1 MKYFFLFLLSQSVL
15 LPIIAGLVRWRR
27 MDKSYRPFFW
37 LLVIGF
43 LVEIISFISIRLA
56 KDNTVIVNIYGL
68 LEWTFLAWQFH
79 AWGFLRQRKSLFY
92 ALLGL
97 AALVWFIVNI
107 VFGHIHE
114 FSPYF
119 VFFYSFLIV
128 LLGVNEINFMITHYS
143 RNLFRNP
150 RFVIC
155 VGLIIYFV
163 YMIVYYWA
171 LEISKFGRSEISISI
186 AFLVAYVN
194 ILANIFYA
202 IAFLLIPK
210 PQRFTLNGV
219 ETTL

>member
-1 MKYFFLFLLSQSVL
+1 MKYFLLFLLSQSVL

-27 MDKSYRPFFW
+27 IDKSYRPFFW

-43 LVEIISFISIRLA
+43 VVEIISFISIRLA

-68 LEWTFLAWQFH
+68 LECAFLAWQFH
-79 AWGFLRQRKSLFY
+79 AWGFLRQRKPLFY
-92 ALLGL
+92 ALLVL

-107 VFGHIHE
+107 AFGHIHD

-128 LLGVNEINFMITHYS
+128 LLGVNEINFMITHYN

-171 LEISKFGRSEISISI
+171 LEISRLGRSEISISI
-186 AFLVAYVN
+186 SITFLLGYVN
-194 ILANIFYA
+194 ILTNIIYA
-202 IAFLLIPK
+202 IAFLLFPK
-210 PQRFTLNGV
+210 PQKFTLQ
-219 ETTL
+219 

>member
-15 LPIIAGLVRWRR
+15 LPIIVGLVRLRR
-27 MDKSYRPFFW
+27 MGKSYRPFFL

-43 LVEIISFISIRLA
+43 LVEIISFISIRLT
-56 KDNTVIVNIYGL
+56 KNNTVIVNIYGL
-68 LEWTFLAWQFH
+68 VEWTLLAWQFH
-79 AWGFLRQRKSLFY
+79 AWGFLRQKKSLFY

-97 AALVWFIVNI
+97 SALVWFIVNI
-107 VFGHIHE
+107 VFGHIHD

-128 LLGVNEINFMITHYS
+128 LLCVNEINFMITHHN

-155 VGLIIYFV
+155 FGLIIYFV

-171 LEISKFGRSEISISI
+171 LEISKFGRSDISISI

-194 ILANIFYA
+194 ILANIIYA

-210 PQRFTLNGV
+210 PQKFTLQ
-219 ETTL
+219 

>member
-27 MDKSYRPFFW
+27 IDKGYRPFFW

-43 LVEIISFISIRLA
+43 FVELISFLSIRMA
-56 KDNTVIVNIYGL
+56 KDNTVIVNIYML
-68 LEWTFLAWQFH
+68 VEWTLLAWQFH
-79 AWGFLRQRKSLFY
+79 IWGFLRQKKIFFY
-92 ALLGL
+92 LLLGIVAMVWSIVDL
-97 AALVWFIVNI
+97 AL
-107 VFGHIHE
+107 GHIHD

-128 LLGVNEINFMITHYS
+128 LLGVNEINFMITHYN

-163 YMIVYYWA
+163 YLIVYYWA
-171 LEISKFGRSEISISI
+171 LEISKRGRSEISISI
-186 AFLVAYVN
+186 SITFLQGYVN
-194 ILANIFYA
+194 ILANIIYA
-202 IAFLLIPK
+202 IAFLLFPK
-210 PQRFTLNGV
+210 PQKFTLQ
-219 ETTL
+219 

>member
-1 MKYFFLFLLSQSVL
+1 MKYFFLFLLSQFIL

-27 MDKSYRPFFW
+27 IDKSYRPFFW

-43 LVEIISFISIRLA
+43 LVEIISFISIRMA
-56 KDNTVIVNIYGL
+56 KDNTVIVNIYSL

-79 AWGFLRQRKSLFY
+79 AWGFLRQKRPLFY

-97 AALVWFIVNI
+97 GALVWFVVNI
-107 VFGHIHE
+107 VFGHIHD

-119 VFFYSFLIV
+119 VFFYSFLTV
-128 LLGVNEINFMITHYS
+128 LLSVNEINFMITHYN

-163 YMIVYYWA
+163 YMIVYFWA
-171 LEISKFGRSEISISI
+171 LEISRLGRSEVSISISI
-186 AFLVAYVN
+186 TFLQGYVN
-194 ILANIFYA
+194 ILANIIYA
-202 IAFLLIPK
+202 IAFLLFPK
-210 PQRFTLNGV
+210 PQKFTLQ
-219 ETTL
+219 

>member
-27 MDKSYRPFFW
+27 IDKSYRPLFW

-79 AWGFLRQRKSLFY
+79 AWGFLRQRKLLFY
-92 ALLGL
+92 ALLGF

-107 VFGHIHE
+107 ALGHIHD

-119 VFFYSFLIV
+119 IFFYSFLVV
-128 LLGVNEINFMITHYS
+128 LLGVNEINFMITHHN

-171 LEISKFGRSEISISI
+171 LEISRLRRSEISISI
-186 AFLVAYVN
+186 SITFLLGYVN
-194 ILANIFYA
+194 ILTNIIYT

-210 PQRFTLNGV
+210 PQKFTLQGQ
-219 ETTL
+219 

>member
-68 LEWTFLAWQFH
+68 LEWTILAWQFH
-79 AWGFLRQRKSLFY
+79 AWGFLRQRKTLFY
-92 ALLGL
+92 ALLGF
-97 AALVWFIVNI
+97 AALVWFTVNI
-107 VFGHIHE
+107 VFGHIHD

-119 VFFYSFLIV
+119 VFFYAFLVV
-128 LLGVNEINFMITHYS
+128 LLCVNEINFMITHYN

-171 LEISKFGRSEISISI
+171 LEISRLGRSEVSISISI
-186 AFLVAYVN
+186 TFLLGYVN
-194 ILANIFYA
+194 ILTNIIYA
-202 IAFLLIPK
+202 IAFLLFPK
-210 PQRFTLNGV
+210 PQKFTLQ
-219 ETTL
+219 